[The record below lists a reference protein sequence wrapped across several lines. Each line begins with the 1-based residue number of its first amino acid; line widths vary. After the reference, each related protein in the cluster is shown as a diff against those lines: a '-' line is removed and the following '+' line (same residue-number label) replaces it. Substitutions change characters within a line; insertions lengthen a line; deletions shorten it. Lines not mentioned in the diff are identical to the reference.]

1 MMQTVN
7 FKLSETQQKKIA
19 RAHKMR
25 SSVILR
31 LNKGQ
36 KHPGGT
42 PLLLTEQEIAT
53 LGDGNSHDITFSYSR
68 IKKTGGIIP
77 LLPILGAA
85 GALTGIITGIVNSVK
100 NSRTASAQ
108 NDAARAAEELAKFR
122 LANERKN
129 GSGLK
134 FKCRK

>member
-1 MMQTVN
+1 MVQTVN
-7 FKLSETQQKKIA
+7 FKLTETQQKKIA

-25 SSVILR
+25 TSVILR

-53 LGDGNSHDITFSYSR
+53 LNDCNSHDITFSYSR
-68 IKKTGGIIP
+68 IKKIGGIIP

-100 NSRTASAQ
+100 SSRTASA
-108 NDAARAAEELAKFR
+108 
-122 LANERKN
+122 
-129 GSGLK
+129 
-134 FKCRK
+134 